1 VNGALLA
8 KSGWGKSWMTQ
19 ALLERNI
26 PEYEATVVMDM
37 KDEYRGLVKAGLLV
51 HLIVGPHEAQWS
63 VEQWREFLRQNPR
76 VVLAKLDT
84 MNLDTWLEV
93 CNRVA
98 GAVRTLQR
106 SQFVCIEE
114 AHFVAPQ
121 VGAIPP
127 EIEHLATTGRGE
139 GTSTVVVSQRPAK
152 VDETVLAQ
160 CMFRLIGGFE
170 SDRDLTKVEGFT
182 EYPVD
187 LHNPQAGEV
196 SHVPDELQPDDSG
209 EGGLA
214 PALRK
219 FEDDQGRTIGSE
231 WVYSDDSGTRKR
243 IDSRYR
249 QMDSTHHGQDG
260 KDVLLPDMDE

>member
-26 PEYEATVVMDM
+26 PEYQATVVMDM
-37 KDEYRGLVKAGLLV
+37 KDEYRGLVKAGLLN

-63 VEQWREFLRQNPR
+63 VQEWVDVLERNPK

-84 MNLDTWLEV
+84 MGLDTWLEV

-106 SQFVCIEE
+106 TQFVVIEE

-121 VGAIPP
+121 TGAIPP

-170 SDRDLTKVEGFT
+170 SDRDLKKVEGIT

-196 SHVPDELQPDDSG
+196 SGVPEELQPDDAG
-209 EGGLA
+209 AGGLA
-214 PALRK
+214 PSLRK
-219 FEDDQGRTIGSE
+219 FENDQGNTIGSE
-231 WVYSDDSGTRKR
+231 WVYSDDSGNRKR
-243 IDSRYR
+243 VDSRYR
-249 QMDSTHHGQDG
+249 RMESTHHGQDG
-260 KDVLLPDMDE
+260 KDVLLPDKDA

>member
-26 PEYEATVVMDM
+26 PEYQATVVMDI
-37 KDEYRGLVKAGLLV
+37 KDEYRGLVKAGLLN

-63 VEQWREFLRQNPR
+63 VQEWVDVLERNPK

-84 MNLDTWLEV
+84 MGLDTWLEV

-106 SQFVCIEE
+106 TQFVVIEE

-121 VGAIPP
+121 TGAIPP

-170 SDRDLTKVEGFT
+170 SDRDLKKVEGIT

-196 SHVPDELQPDDSG
+196 SGVPEELQPDDAG
-209 EGGLA
+209 AGGLA
-214 PALRK
+214 PSLRK
-219 FEDDQGRTIGSE
+219 FENDQGNTIGSE
-231 WVYSDDSGTRKR
+231 WVYSDDSGNRKR
-243 IDSRYR
+243 VDSRYR
-249 QMDSTHHGQDG
+249 RMESTHHGQDG
-260 KDVLLPDMDE
+260 KDVLLPDKDA